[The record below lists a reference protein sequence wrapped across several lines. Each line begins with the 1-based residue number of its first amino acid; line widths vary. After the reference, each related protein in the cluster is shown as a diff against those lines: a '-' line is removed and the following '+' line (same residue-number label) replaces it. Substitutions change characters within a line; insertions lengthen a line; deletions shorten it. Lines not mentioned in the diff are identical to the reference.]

1 MGAFASPYLCDDE
14 AVSTNDSLALAC
26 VKEKAVHENRNGFEF
41 ATALGLAKSN
51 GFILLD
57 KYAKETP
64 FSLKRDL
71 YLLFSRSFFLNLY

>member
-41 ATALGLAKSN
+41 ATALRAGEEQRIHLA
-51 GFILLD
+51 
-57 KYAKETP
+57 
-64 FSLKRDL
+64 R
-71 YLLFSRSFFLNLY
+71 